1 MIYKNSLLFYI
12 TFNWSLS
19 KKSLLEIWL
28 LIDRILG
35 NEIIWLGK
43 CTLTFSFFLIY
54 FFLRE
59 MKVVTQVMFRY
70 TNMNLNKKLFIWPS
84 FSSLSLANV
93 YWKNEPIINF
103 LIYFITDVNERRLHK
118 LKKNTGCPINIGT
131 NFKGR

>member
-131 NFKGR
+131 NFKVR